1 MSRKLGYW
9 LKIEWVDFATQ
20 TLLHLLPP
28 PLPTLTPT
36 PTTKPPIYEL
46 YQLEKTTHLIFFYVL
61 FLISEFSFITTRGLQ
76 DSRGRGDEGGEYFLN
91 SYVALLSTSQT
102 VRN

>member
-46 YQLEKTTHLIFFYVL
+46 YQLEKTTHLIFFL
-61 FLISEFSFITTRGLQ
+61 CSFFNIRVFFHNHWWFTGQ
-76 DSRGRGDEGGEYFLN
+76 QGKG
-91 SYVALLSTSQT
+91 
-102 VRN
+102 